1 VPVYAAPLQRL
12 IDELGKLP
20 TIGPKT
26 AQRLAFY
33 MLSMNQAD
41 AQALA
46 EAILEAKRLIRH
58 CSVCGNITDVDPC
71 AICTDDRRNP
81 AVICVVEDPR
91 DIAAME
97 RTREFSG
104 VYHVLQGAISPLDG
118 IGPDDL
124 RIAELLRRVAPGAGH
139 SAGGAVQEVI
149 VATNPRVEGEA
160 TALYLARVLKPL
172 GVRVTRIAH
181 GLPVGGDLEY
191 ADEVTL
197 ARALEGRR
205 DL

>member
-1 VPVYAAPLQRL
+1 MFTYAPPLARL
-12 IDELGKLP
+12 IEELSKLP

-33 MLSMNQAD
+33 MLSMTPQD
-41 AQALA
+41 AEALA
-46 EAILEAKRLIRH
+46 AAILEAKSRIRH
-58 CSVCGNITDVDPC
+58 CSVCGNITEADPC
-71 AICTDDRRNP
+71 LICTNPRRNTS
-81 AVICVVEDPR
+81 VICVVEDPR
-91 DIAAME
+91 DVAAME

-104 VYHVLQGAISPLDG
+104 LYHVLQGAISPLDG
-118 IGPDDL
+118 VGPDDL
-124 RIAELLRRVAPGAGH
+124 RIAELVRRV
-139 SAGGAVQEVI
+139 SAGEVREVI

-160 TALYLARVLKPL
+160 TALYLSKVLKPL

>member
-1 VPVYAAPLQRL
+1 MFSYAPPLARL
-12 IDELGKLP
+12 IEELSKLP
-20 TIGPKT
+20 TVGPKT
-26 AQRLAFY
+26 AQRLAFHLLA
-33 MLSMNQAD
+33 MAPQD
-41 AQALA
+41 AEALA
-46 EAILEAKRLIRH
+46 AAILDAKSRIRN
-58 CSVCGNITDVDPC
+58 CSVCGNLTEDDPC
-71 AICTDDRRNP
+71 GICTNARRDRS
-81 AVICVVEDPR
+81 VICVVEDPR
-91 DIAAME
+91 DIGAME
-97 RTREFSG
+97 RTREFAG

-124 RIAELLRRVAPGAGH
+124 RIAELLRRVA
-139 SAGGAVQEVI
+139 AGGVTEVI

-160 TALYLARVLKPL
+160 TALYLSKVLKPL

>member
-1 VPVYAAPLQRL
+1 MYTYAPPLARL
-12 IDELGKLP
+12 IEELGKLP
-20 TIGPKT
+20 TVGPRT

-33 MLSMNQAD
+33 MLSMKDED
-41 AQALA
+41 AEALA
-46 EAILEAKRLIRH
+46 SAILDCKRRIRH
-58 CSVCGNITDVDPC
+58 CSVCGNITEADPC
-71 AICTDDRRNP
+71 VFCTNGQRDRS
-81 AVICVVEDPR
+81 VICVVEDPR

-97 RTREFSG
+97 RTREFKG
-104 VYHVLQGAISPLDG
+104 VYHVLRGAISPLDG

-124 RIAELLRRVAPGAGH
+124 RIAELLQRVA
-139 SAGGAVQEVI
+139 GGEVREVV

-160 TALYLARVLKPL
+160 TALYLSKVLKPL

>member
-1 VPVYAAPLQRL
+1 MSVYAAPLQRL

-33 MLSMNQAD
+33 MLSMNPAD

-46 EAILEAKRLIRH
+46 QAILEAKRLIRY
-58 CSVCGNITDVDPC
+58 CSICGNITDVDPC
-71 AICTDDRRNP
+71 AICSSDRRDR

-104 VYHVLQGAISPLDG
+104 VYHALGGAISPLDG
-118 IGPDDL
+118 VGPDDL
-124 RIAELLRRVAPGAGH
+124 RIAELLRRVSPRPGETDGP
-139 SAGGAVQEVI
+139 VKEVI
-149 VATNPRVEGEA
+149 IATNPRVEGEA
-160 TALYLARVLKPL
+160 TALYLSRVLKPF

-205 DL
+205 EL

>member
-1 VPVYAAPLQRL
+1 MDYPAPLARL
-12 IDELGKLP
+12 IDELSKMP
-20 TIGPKT
+20 TVGPKT
-26 AQRLAFY
+26 AQRLAFHI
-33 MLSMNQAD
+33 LRLPPQE

-46 EAILEAKRLIRH
+46 EAILDVKAKMRH
-58 CSVCGNITDVDPC
+58 CSTCFTITDVDPC
-71 AICTDDRRNP
+71 ATCTAPNRDA
-81 AVICVVEDPR
+81 AVLCVVEDPR
-91 DIAAME
+91 DVIALE
-97 RTREFSG
+97 RTREFRG
-104 VYHVLQGAISPLDG
+104 RYHVLHGAISPLDG

-124 RIAELLRRVAPGAGH
+124 KIPELLARVQ
-139 SAGGAVQEVI
+139 AGGVREVI

-160 TALYLARVLKPL
+160 TAIYLARVLKPL

-191 ADEVTL
+191 ADELTL

>member
-1 VPVYAAPLQRL
+1 MSVYAAPLQRL

-33 MLSMNQAD
+33 MLTMNPAD

-46 EAILEAKRLIRH
+46 EAILEAKRLIRY
-58 CSVCGNITDVDPC
+58 CSICGNITDVDPC
-71 AICTDDRRNP
+71 AICTSDRRNH

-104 VYHVLQGAISPLDG
+104 VYHVLGGAISPLDG
-118 IGPDDL
+118 VGPDDL
-124 RIAELLRRVAPGAGH
+124 RIAELLRRVAPGPGETE
-139 SAGGAVQEVI
+139 GPVKEVI
-149 VATNPRVEGEA
+149 IATNPRVEGEA
-160 TALYLARVLKPL
+160 TALYLSRVLKPL

-205 DL
+205 EL